1 MFKKC
6 LKYDIKAFSKIWLI
20 AAAVMLVVAVL
31 CGIGIGSLVN
41 AAVSMDALSAQE
53 EPSTLDTALTI
64 ARMFI
69 GMICYMVLIYSLVIF
84 IGGSSIMVYIRY
96 YIKFFTDQGY
106 LTFTLPVR
114 RSTQFWSK
122 AVSGLIYSTASGIVA
137 FISVLFALAG
147 VIVSLLL
154 TPEIAE
160 GLSLDELTAVLTPAN
175 VIYGILAFLLAII
188 LIAAINFASMMMN
201 YLIITLAATMFRK
214 LKILS
219 VIVSYYVVNNVIA
232 VPIIY
237 VGSYGLMFA
246 LMFLAMG
253 LQALFALPFLAW
265 LCIYA
270 LLLLGSL
277 GAVTV
282 GLIFANFA
290 VQRLERKLNLA

>member
-53 EPSTLDTALTI
+53 EPSTLDTSLTI

-188 LIAAINFASMMMN
+188 LIAAVNFAATMMN

>member
-6 LKYDIKAFSKIWLI
+6 LKYDLKAFAKIWLI

-31 CGIGIGSLVN
+31 CGIGIGSFVN
-41 AAVSMDALSAQE
+41 AAVSMENLTAQQ
-53 EPSTLDTALTI
+53 EPSEWETMLAA
-64 ARMFI
+64 ARMII

-137 FISVLFALAG
+137 FISVLFTLAS
-147 VIVSLLL
+147 VAVSLLL
-154 TPEIAE
+154 APEIAE
-160 GLSLDELTAVLTPAN
+160 DLSLDGLTAVLTPAN
-175 VIYGILAFLLAII
+175 VIYGIIACLLAII
-188 LIAAINFASMMMN
+188 LIAAVNFAATMMN